1 MTEINQPLLDAP
13 IAGQSLTAEINGR
26 PWLNSPQY
34 TTVDET
40 IEYYLDRMSSE
51 EFTDQLVDVLD
62 MGVPVTTLANT
73 IQLGS
78 VMDGVHSVDVGMLVM
93 PFIMEMIMLVGDS
106 SGIKYDSGLE
116 NPNKGKTR
124 DTLLENIRKELTEK
138 IEEKE
143 AMLFDEDEDV
153 MNEEESME
161 MPQEIIEEEPMGLM
175 SRREQ

>member
-1 MTEINQPLLDAP
+1 MTELNQPLLDGP

-26 PWLNSPQY
+26 PWLNPPQY

-51 EFTDQLVDVLD
+51 EFTDQLVDVLE

-93 PFIMEMIMLVGDS
+93 PFIMEMIMLVGES
-106 SGIKYDSGLE
+106 SGVKYDSGME
-116 NPNKGKTR
+116 NPNKGQTR
-124 DTLLENIRKELTEK
+124 YTMLNKVRMELEERMRQKEGMF
-138 IEEKE
+138 IEE
-143 AMLFDEDEDV
+143 DEIVD
-153 MNEEESME
+153 MEEEE
-161 MPQEIIEEEPMGLM
+161 EIVAEEEPMGLM
-175 SRREQ
+175 SRREEQ

>member
-1 MTEINQPLLDAP
+1 MTEINQPLLDGP

-26 PWLNSPQY
+26 PWLNPPQY

-40 IEYYLDRMSSE
+40 IEYYLERMSTE
-51 EFTDQLVDVLD
+51 EFTDQLVDVLE

-93 PFIMEMIMLVGDS
+93 PFIMEMIMLVGES
-106 SGIKYDSGLE
+106 SGVKYDSGME
-116 NPNKGKTR
+116 NPNKGQTR
-124 DTLLENIRKELTEK
+124 DTMLNKVRIELEERMRQKEGMF
-138 IEEKE
+138 IEE
-143 AMLFDEDEDV
+143 DETVD
-153 MNEEESME
+153 MEEEE
-161 MPQEIIEEEPMGLM
+161 EIVAEEEPMGLM

>member
-26 PWLNSPQY
+26 PWLNPPQY

-93 PFIMEMIMLVGDS
+93 PFIMEMIMLVGES
-106 SGIKYDSGLE
+106 SGVKYDSGME
-116 NPNKGKTR
+116 NPNKGQTR
-124 DTLLENIRKELTEK
+124 DTMINKVRVELEERMRQKEGMFIDE
-138 IEEKE
+138 
-143 AMLFDEDEDV
+143 EDEAVD
-153 MNEEESME
+153 MEEEE
-161 MPQEIIEEEPMGLM
+161 EIIAEEEPMGLM

>member
-1 MTEINQPLLDAP
+1 LLDGP

-26 PWLNSPQY
+26 PWLNPPQY

-51 EFTDQLVDVLD
+51 EFTDQLVDVLE

-93 PFIMEMIMLVGDS
+93 PFIMEMIMLVGES
-106 SGIKYDSGLE
+106 SDVKYDSGME
-116 NPNKGKTR
+116 NPNKGQTR
-124 DTLLENIRKELTEK
+124 DTMLNKVRMELEERMRQKEGMF
-138 IEEKE
+138 IEE
-143 AMLFDEDEDV
+143 DETVD
-153 MNEEESME
+153 MEEEE
-161 MPQEIIEEEPMGLM
+161 EIVAEEEPMGLM